1 MSTCFSE
8 QMWAKIGCAPFS
20 QTCLS
25 VTSSVEVP
33 EVFVQFLDKKFLFK
47 LTSVVLSDVRGGGGH
62 FIVNFCEGGVK
73 RPPPA

>member
-25 VTSSVEVP
+25 VTSSVEVL
-33 EVFVQFLDKKFLFK
+33 EVFVQFLEKKLLFK
-47 LTSVVLSDVRGGGGH
+47 LTSVVLSDVGL
-62 FIVNFCEGGVK
+62 GGVALFLILVK
-73 RPPPA
+73 GGQKSLTFK